1 MDVNVIR
8 NMQLEKVKG
17 ELRTLK
23 ISYYNPM
30 GDNVAYDAVSKIIDN
45 IISELDNELG

>member
-1 MDVNVIR
+1 MNVNVIR

-23 ISYYNPM
+23 ASYYNHM
-30 GDNVAYDAVSKIIDN
+30 GDNVVYDAVSKIIDN